1 MPEFFEEQIT
11 EVKEKITEETENVV
25 EFNTPQGA
33 EFVEQVSVVQ
43 EQFTEVQENIEVIE
57 QSTPDGSKLVAGAGS
72 GEVGN
77 EA

>member
-11 EVKEKITEETENVV
+11 EIKEQITEETENVV

-33 EFVEQVSVVQ
+33 EFVEQESVEQ

-57 QSTPDGSKLVAGAGS
+57 Q
-72 GEVGN
+72 
-77 EA
+77 

>member
-11 EVKEKITEETENVV
+11 EVKEQFTEETENVV

-33 EFVEQVSVVQ
+33 EFVEQESVVQ

-57 QSTPDGSKLVAGAGS
+57 Q
-72 GEVGN
+72 
-77 EA
+77 